1 MLRAKFPPRTTMSN
15 FYVGSLV
22 YQRLIG
28 VTIAQPNRR
37 NGGAEW
43 RRWITPNEAS
53 NRLVEGAE

>member
-1 MLRAKFPPRTTMSN
+1 MSN

-37 NGGAEW
+37 DGGAEW
-43 RRWITPNEAS
+43 RRWITPNKAS
-53 NRLVEGAE
+53 NRLVEGVE